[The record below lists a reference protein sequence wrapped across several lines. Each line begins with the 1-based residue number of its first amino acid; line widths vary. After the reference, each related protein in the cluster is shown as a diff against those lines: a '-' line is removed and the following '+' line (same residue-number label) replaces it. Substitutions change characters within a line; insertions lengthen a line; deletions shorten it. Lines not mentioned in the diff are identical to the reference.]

1 MEPGWRRIGQD
12 RWALFYGPKK
22 PGARWAKDDDG
33 QWLPQYSSSAINK
46 AALAIAI
53 AATSN
58 VIPGFE
64 YKIAKRRCF
73 PEKLGVAPQL
83 WASYHSPDVHD
94 IFRYD
99 EMHEKLRQI
108 KRIDEETSC
117 NRMSGPVAIALS
129 RFVEEYELDAFEY
142 EQ

>member
-1 MEPGWRRIGQD
+1 MEPGWRRVGQD

-22 PGARWAKDDDG
+22 PGARWVKKEDG
-33 QWLPQYSSSAINK
+33 QWLPQYSSALVNEV
-46 AALAIAI
+46 ALAIAI
-53 AATSN
+53 AAISH

-73 PEKLGVAPQL
+73 PEKLGVPPEL

-108 KRIDEETSC
+108 EVFEVA
-117 NRMSGPVAIALS
+117 RMSQPVALALS
-129 RFVEEYELDAFEY
+129 RFVNEYEHDADEY
-142 EQ
+142 EEQE